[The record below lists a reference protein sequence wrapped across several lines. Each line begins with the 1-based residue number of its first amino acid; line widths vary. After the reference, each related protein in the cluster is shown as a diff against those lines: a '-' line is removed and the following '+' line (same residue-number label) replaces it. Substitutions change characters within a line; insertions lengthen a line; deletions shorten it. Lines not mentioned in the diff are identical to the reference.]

1 MGLSKLPRCKRKKN
15 QGVTLLELIV
25 VLAIFGIMTAVAVP
39 YLRPT
44 TEQAELRAAAQEL
57 YGYFQR
63 AKVEA
68 AKKNLPVAI
77 IFTLSGTNKYTVF
90 VDSNNDKILDSGE
103 QVIADISLR
112 PQQIFASST
121 FPGGG
126 AETGFTPNGLPSGG
140 AGTIV
145 IKDINTGAS
154 FALSTSVAGN
164 ISLE

>member
-1 MGLSKLPRCKRKKN
+1 MGLSKLPRCKTSKN

-39 YLRPT
+39 YLRPA
-44 TEQAELRAAAQEL
+44 TEHAELHAAAQEL

-90 VDSNNDKILDSGE
+90 VDNNNDKVLDTGE
-103 QVIADISLR
+103 QVIADITLNPKQFFS
-112 PQQIFASST
+112 SST

-126 AETGFTPNGLPSGG
+126 VEAGFTPKGLPSGG
-140 AGTIV
+140 EGAVV
-145 IKDINTGAS
+145 IEDTNTGGS
-154 FALSTSVAGN
+154 FSLSVSPAGN
-164 ISLE
+164 IALR